1 MLEILVLVGLVVI
14 GWLVLQ
20 VVRQRRDATQSS
32 ARPSAQ
38 APLPPQFE
46 REPSELVGG
55 TRVLIS
61 HPLVRRAAERAA
73 AQGNRYVA
81 RDGDHLYFAL
91 DQIADKQERR
101 RAHDILS
108 RSLTDAPEGDADL
121 DVQDVLWV
129 ARLLGQG

>member
-1 MLEILVLVGLVVI
+1 MLEVLVLVGLVVI

-20 VVRQRRDATQSS
+20 VVRQRRDAAQS
-32 ARPSAQ
+32 AMPPSHPAH
-38 APLPPQFE
+38 LPPQFV

-55 TRVLIS
+55 TRVLIT

-81 RDGDHLYFAL
+81 RDGDNLYFAL
-91 DQIADKQERR
+91 DEIADEEERR
-101 RAHDILS
+101 RAYDILS
-108 RSLTDAPEGDADL
+108 RSLSEGPEGDAGL
-121 DVQDVLWV
+121 DMQDVLWV